1 MMVGCGAG
9 IGGGHQ
15 TAKVAD
21 GATRHR
27 KIPIVLDARL
37 KGRPTVGLPLANTT
51 RPMPI
56 AFGIVVK
63 LRFCTSGRPL
73 ALRLTNCLAQSLM
86 PHPRFL
92 ISGCK
97 YVAAISCAGFS
108 LCSLEHFSWKPL
120 LIGLSLSSVFS
131 EQHHPRATDG

>member
-1 MMVGCGAG
+1 MMAGCGAG

-37 KGRPTVGLPLANTT
+37 KGRPTVGFPLANTN

-56 AFGIVVK
+56 AFGKVEILHK
-63 LRFCTSGRPL
+63 WSASRTPS
-73 ALRLTNCLAQSLM
+73 NCLAQSLM